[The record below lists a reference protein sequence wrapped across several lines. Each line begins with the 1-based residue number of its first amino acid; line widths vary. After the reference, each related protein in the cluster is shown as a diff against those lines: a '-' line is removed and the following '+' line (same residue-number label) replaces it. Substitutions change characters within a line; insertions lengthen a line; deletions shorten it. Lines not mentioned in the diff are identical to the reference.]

1 MDDYSKRIG
10 EDIKEQEWNQNSFR
24 VLDNQIIKAVLAS
37 VEKTARNK
45 KKMEF
50 TRKAVSQEGGMFE

>member
-45 KKMEF
+45 KEDGIYKKGSEPG
-50 TRKAVSQEGGMFE
+50 RWNV